1 VSSALL
7 ALAASVSWGVSDYLG
22 GHFSRRLSPFAVL
35 LVVDVVSVL
44 PILPFALTHG
54 TDDLTWKIAALGI
67 AGAIA
72 GGTGLLAFYRGMQIG
87 AISIV
92 APITGLSATI
102 PIVVGLATG
111 DHPSH
116 WQELGFALALVGV
129 FLAAREQHPE
139 TGKVRIASGVGLALV
154 ALVCFGMYFVPIH
167 AGSQEDAFWTL
178 AIFRVAAAAFALAIV
193 AATRPSLRMPRS
205 WLWLLCLAGLLDLGG
220 SVGFTLASRNGLLS
234 VVSVLAALY
243 PVTTVALAM
252 LVSRERVARLQLGGA
267 AVALGGVALIVGG
280 G

>member
-1 VSSALL
+1 MTSALL
-7 ALAASVSWGVSDYLG
+7 ALAASVSWGVADYLG

-35 LVVDVVSVL
+35 LVVDVVAVL

-54 TDDLTWKIAALGI
+54 TDGITWKIAALGT
-67 AGAIA
+67 AGAIS
-72 GGTGLLAFYRGMQIG
+72 GGIGLLAFYRGMQIG

-116 WQELGFALALVGV
+116 WQELGFVLALVGV
-129 FLAAREQHPE
+129 VLAAREHHPE

-154 ALVCFGMYFVPIH
+154 ALVCFGGYFVPIH

-178 AIFRVAAAAFALAIV
+178 TLFRVAAAAFALAVV
-193 AATRPSLRMPRS
+193 AMTRPSLRMPRS
-205 WLWLLCLAGLLDLGG
+205 WLWLLCLAALLDLGG
-220 SVGFTLASRNGLLS
+220 SVGYTLASRNGLLS
-234 VVSVLAALY
+234 VVSVLGALY

-252 LVSRERVARLQLGGA
+252 VVSRERVAPAQLGGA

-280 G
+280 

>member
-1 VSSALL
+1 VTSALL
-7 ALAASVSWGVSDYLG
+7 ALAASVSWGVADYLG

-35 LVVDVVSVL
+35 LVVDVVAVL

-54 TDDLTWKIAALGI
+54 TDGITWKIAALGT
-67 AGAIA
+67 AGAIS
-72 GGTGLLAFYRGMQIG
+72 GGIGLLAFYRGMQIG

-116 WQELGFALALVGV
+116 WQELGFVLALVGV
-129 FLAAREQHPE
+129 VLAAREHHPE

-154 ALVCFGMYFVPIH
+154 ALVCFGGYFVPIH

-178 AIFRVAAAAFALAIV
+178 TLFRVAAAAFALAVV
-193 AATRPSLRMPRS
+193 AMTRPSLRMPRS
-205 WLWLLCLAGLLDLGG
+205 WLWLLCLAALLDLGG
-220 SVGFTLASRNGLLS
+220 SVGYTLASRNGLLS
-234 VVSVLAALY
+234 VVSVLGALY

-252 LVSRERVARLQLGGA
+252 VVSRERVAPAQLGGA

-280 G
+280 

>member
-1 VSSALL
+1 
-7 ALAASVSWGVSDYLG
+7 
-22 GHFSRRLSPFAVL
+22 
-35 LVVDVVSVL
+35 
-44 PILPFALTHG
+44 
-54 TDDLTWKIAALGI
+54 
-67 AGAIA
+67 
-72 GGTGLLAFYRGMQIG
+72 MQIG

-116 WQELGFALALVGV
+116 WQELGFVLALVGV
-129 FLAAREQHPE
+129 VLAAREHHPE

-154 ALVCFGMYFVPIH
+154 ALVCFGGYFVPIH

-178 AIFRVAAAAFALAIV
+178 TLFRVAAAAFALAVV
-193 AATRPSLRMPRS
+193 AMTRPSLRMPRS
-205 WLWLLCLAGLLDLGG
+205 WLWLLCLAALLDLGG
-220 SVGFTLASRNGLLS
+220 SVGYTLASRNGLLS
-234 VVSVLAALY
+234 VVSVLGALY

-252 LVSRERVARLQLGGA
+252 VVSRERVAPAQLGGA

-280 G
+280 

>member
-7 ALAASVSWGVSDYLG
+7 ALAASVSWGAADYLG

-44 PILPFALTHG
+44 PVLPFALTHG
-54 TDDLTWKIAALGI
+54 TDGLTWKVAALAT

-129 FLAAREQHPE
+129 FFAAREQHPD
-139 TGKVRIASGVGLALV
+139 TGKARIASGVGLAVV
-154 ALVCFGMYFVPIH
+154 ALVCFGGYFVPIH

-178 AIFRVAAAAFALAIV
+178 LVFRVSAAAFALGIV
-193 AATRPSLRMPRS
+193 AAARPSLRMPRP
-205 WLWLLCLAGLLDLGG
+205 WFWMLCLAALLDLGG
-220 SVGFTLASRNGLLS
+220 SLGFTLASREGLLS

-252 LVSRERVARLQLGGA
+252 IVSRERIARVQLGGA
-267 AVALGGVALIVGG
+267 AVALGGVALVVGG
-280 G
+280 

>member
-1 VSSALL
+1 VTSALL
-7 ALAASVSWGVSDYLG
+7 ALGASVSWGVADYLG

-35 LVVDVVSVL
+35 LVVDVVAVL

-54 TDDLTWKIAALGI
+54 TDGITWKIAALGT
-67 AGAIA
+67 AGAIS
-72 GGTGLLAFYRGMQIG
+72 GGIGLLAFYRGMQIG

-116 WQELGFALALVGV
+116 WQELGFVLALVGV
-129 FLAAREQHPE
+129 VLAAREHHPE

-154 ALVCFGMYFVPIH
+154 ALVCFGGYFVPIH

-178 AIFRVAAAAFALAIV
+178 TLFRVAAAAFALAVV
-193 AATRPSLRMPRS
+193 AMTRPSLRMPRS
-205 WLWLLCLAGLLDLGG
+205 WLWLLCLAALLDLGG
-220 SVGFTLASRNGLLS
+220 SVGYTLASRNGLLS
-234 VVSVLAALY
+234 VVSVLGALY

-252 LVSRERVARLQLGGA
+252 VVSRERVAPAQLGGA

-280 G
+280 

>member
-1 VSSALL
+1 MTSALL
-7 ALAASVSWGVSDYLG
+7 ALAASVSWGVADYLG

-35 LVVDVVSVL
+35 LVVDVVAVV

-54 TDDLTWKIAALGI
+54 TDGLTWKIAALGT

-129 FLAAREQHPE
+129 VLAAREQHPE

-154 ALVCFGMYFVPIH
+154 ALVCFGGYFVPIH

-178 AIFRVAAAAFALAIV
+178 AIFRVAAAAFALGDRRREPARRC
-193 AATRPSLRMPRS
+193 ACRARGSGSSASRPSSTSAGASATRSPRATG
-205 WLWLLCLAGLLDLGG
+205 C
-220 SVGFTLASRNGLLS
+220 SRS
-234 VVSVLAALY
+234 
-243 PVTTVALAM
+243 
-252 LVSRERVARLQLGGA
+252 SRCSARSTR
-267 AVALGGVALIVGG
+267 
-280 G
+280 